1 MSIQLTDRAPA
12 GAEPAPGGDA
22 RRIRRRRIRAILA
35 GGLVLGVG
43 AAITLAAW
51 NDSEFATGTFTS
63 GSFNLQGSTDG
74 TTFTDHASSGAAASA
89 TFSTGFNSL
98 SPGDT
103 VAAPF
108 VLRLDST
115 TTNNASVIAA
125 SATTTGAATAN
136 LTYKIVVVAN
146 VAGCTPAAAGTS
158 TVVPATTGMNAVTG
172 ATAFALAKGT
182 GGAAGAPVVLCL
194 QVTAGPS
201 LTQNTTATATWGFT
215 ATSQ

>member
-1 MSIQLTDRAPA
+1 MSTQLTDRAPA
-12 GAEPAPGGDA
+12 EAEPAPPVDQ

-74 TTFTDHASSGAAASA
+74 TTFTDHASTGAAAAA

-115 TTNNASVIAA
+115 TTSNASVIASSA
-125 SATTTGAATAN
+125 VTAGTATTN
-136 LTYKIVVVAN
+136 LTYKIVIVPS
-146 VAGCTPAAAGTS
+146 VAGCTPGAAGTT
-158 TVVPATTGMNAVTG
+158 TVVPATTSMNAVTG
-172 ATAFALAKGT
+172 ATAFALSQGT
-182 GGAAGAPVVLCL
+182 GGVAGAPVVLCL
-194 QVTAGPS
+194 QVTAGAG

>member
-1 MSIQLTDRAPA
+1 MSTTQFADGIAAGSMPPA
-12 GAEPAPGGDA
+12 DP
-22 RRIRRRRIRAILA
+22 RRIRRRRISAILA

-63 GSFNLQGSTDG
+63 GQFNMQGSTDG
-74 TTFTDHASSGAAASA
+74 TTFADHASAGGAAAA
-89 TFSTGFNSL
+89 TFSTGFTAL

-108 VLRLDST
+108 VLRLDAT
-115 TTNNASVIAA
+115 TTNNASVVA
-125 SATTTGAATAN
+125 SSAATTGTATAN
-136 LTYKIVVVAN
+136 LTYKIVTVAN
-146 VAGCTPAAAGTS
+146 VAGCTPAAAGTA
-158 TVVPATTGMNAVTG
+158 TVVPAGTAMTAVTG
-172 ATAFALAKGT
+172 ATPFALAKGT

-194 QVTAGPS
+194 QVTAGAG
-201 LTQNTTATATWGFT
+201 LGQNTTATATWGFT